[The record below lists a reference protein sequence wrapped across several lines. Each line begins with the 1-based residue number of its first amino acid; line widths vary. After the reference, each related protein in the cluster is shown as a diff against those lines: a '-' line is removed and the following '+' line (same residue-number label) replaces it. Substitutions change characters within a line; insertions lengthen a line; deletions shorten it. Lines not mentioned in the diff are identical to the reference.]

1 MKAYSLD
8 MMVTPVEKFIFA
20 LDDDI
25 TGIVLLLIAFLVV
38 SSILV
43 TVFVIKKHPK
53 EKDTE
58 EYQSNS
64 DENTEE

>member
-8 MMVTPVEKFIFA
+8 IMVSPVEELLFA
-20 LDDDI
+20 LDDNR
-25 TGIVLLLIAFLVV
+25 TGIALLLVAFLVV

-53 EKDTE
+53 EKDNE
-58 EYQSNS
+58 EYQSDS
-64 DENTEE
+64 DEKTEE